1 MANLNLMSSDVLA
14 IDDVPLDL
22 RAEKL
27 EGVFRALSPGEVF
40 WVAGRGDVHHY
51 ERYLHARFPGKI
63 DWVDDFDLNGR
74 WIARVAR
81 K

>member
-1 MANLNLMSSDVLA
+1 MAHLRLMPSDILE
-14 IDDVPLDL
+14 IDDVPMDR

-27 EGVFRALSPGEVF
+27 EGVFRALWPGEVF
-40 WVAGRGDVHHY
+40 WVAGRGDVHHD
-51 ERYLHARFPGKI
+51 ERFLHARFPGEI
-63 DWVDDFDLNGR
+63 DWVDDFDLNGQ